1 MLPRAFRDPSES
13 SASVNCTA
21 SDELPGTF
29 RVKRQKKIEI
39 NICFREASVNLP
51 SQAASWM
58 ANQKYAYAILPRT
71 FRVKR
76 RKKHKNKLASVE
88 LPRTFRVKRHREPQ
102 TKRLCLRR
110 TPAHFRV
117 KRLLPLCVCLCSPPL
132 STAAGCHFIAKT
144 ILAYETLTRTLRT
157 ASAQIPRIFLMFP
170 GCPQCRHDPPPSLP
184 HFLIIT
190 IIITP
195 HLLLQHSMSS

>member
-29 RVKRQKKIEI
+29 RVKRQKKIKT

-58 ANQKYAYAILPRT
+58 ANQKNAYAILPRT

-76 RKKHKNKLASVE
+76 PFEKASFRGASEDLPSQAPSRTTDKKTLLTQNSCA
-88 LPRTFRVKRHREPQ
+88 LPSQAPSAT
-102 TKRLCLRR
+102 LCLSLFASPLHRCR
-110 TPAHFRV
+110 
-117 KRLLPLCVCLCSPPL
+117 LPLHCQNNL
-132 STAAGCHFIAKT
+132 SLRDPYGD
-144 ILAYETLTRTLRT
+144 LT
-157 ASAQIPRIFLMFP
+157 
-170 GCPQCRHDPPPSLP
+170 
-184 HFLIIT
+184 
-190 IIITP
+190 
-195 HLLLQHSMSS
+195 